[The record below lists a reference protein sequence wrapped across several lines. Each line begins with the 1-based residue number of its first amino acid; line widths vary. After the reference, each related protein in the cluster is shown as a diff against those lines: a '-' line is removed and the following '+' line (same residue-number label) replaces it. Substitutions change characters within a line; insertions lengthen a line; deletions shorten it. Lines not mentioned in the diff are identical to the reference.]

1 MVEWSGGSRLC
12 QTLPRPNVHILICF
26 LYVYGVRWKC
36 GVVRN
41 CVREERRRDKQVAMV
56 TIDIQFKSTYIIYK
70 AFYILEYLV
79 QL

>member
-1 MVEWSGGSRLC
+1 MEVWR
-12 QTLPRPNVHILICF
+12 RAN
-26 LYVYGVRWKC
+26 Y
-36 GVVRN
+36 